1 MKSAAAG
8 GTAGPSATLGR
19 FGIGGLV
26 PGEALSDAA
35 ETLGLR
41 CWTEPTGAAPVT
53 STPGGAPA
61 AVLAGG
67 ASPANALSDSA
78 SRYDGGTSGVA
89 RTPLTAESGVSN
101 LGTAA
106 ANTMAARV
114 TKTIERSTELTGDDP
129 PTRWRWTLLRAA
141 TSSIHPKITTGTT
154 VSITTAVMSPHARA
168 GPEPLMRTRAMTMAA
183 GCQR

>member
-1 MKSAAAG
+1 M
-8 GTAGPSATLGR
+8 
-19 FGIGGLV
+19 
-26 PGEALSDAA
+26 
-35 ETLGLR
+35 
-41 CWTEPTGAAPVT
+41 T

-89 RTPLTAESGVSN
+89 PTPLTAESGVSN

-114 TKTIERSTELTGDDP
+114 TKTIERSTELTADDP
-129 PTRWRWTLLRAA
+129 PTRWRWTLRRAA
-141 TSSIHPKITTGTT
+141 TSSIHPSITTGTT
-154 VSITTAVMSPHARA
+154 VSITTAVMSPHAHA
-168 GPEPLMRTRAMTMAA
+168 VPEPLMRTRAMTMAA
-183 GCQR
+183 GCHR